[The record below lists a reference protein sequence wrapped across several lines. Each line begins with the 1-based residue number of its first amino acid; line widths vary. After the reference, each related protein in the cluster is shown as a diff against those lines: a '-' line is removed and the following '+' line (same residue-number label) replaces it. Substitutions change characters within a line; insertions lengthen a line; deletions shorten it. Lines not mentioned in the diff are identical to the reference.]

1 MCSKADSVQP
11 AESTARNDENCTD
24 NDDDAS
30 DDDDD
35 DDDDDVGADGG

>member
-1 MCSKADSVQP
+1 VCSKADSVQP

-35 DDDDDVGADGG
+35 DVGADGG